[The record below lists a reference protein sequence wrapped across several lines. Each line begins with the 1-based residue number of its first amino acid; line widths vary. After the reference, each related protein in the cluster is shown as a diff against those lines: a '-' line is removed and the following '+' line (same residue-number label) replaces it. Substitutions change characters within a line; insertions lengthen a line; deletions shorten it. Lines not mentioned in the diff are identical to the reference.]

1 MEVLATK
8 IRQKV
13 KLNWK
18 EVNLSLFTDDRML
31 YIKTPQDITKQLL
44 EIFSG
49 FSRVTGHNI
58 DEKKSV
64 TFLYADSE
72 VSHFSIMSDSL
83 QLHGL

>member
-58 DEKKSV
+58 DEKNV
-64 TFLYADSE
+64 TFLYTDSE
-72 VSHFSIMSDSL
+72 VSHFNIMSDSL

>member
-1 MEVLATK
+1 MEVLATE

-31 YIKTPQDITKQLL
+31 HIRTPKDITKQLL

-49 FSRVTGHNI
+49 FSRVAGHKI
-58 DEKKSV
+58 DKNLLHFYILIVKS
-64 TFLYADSE
+64 L
-72 VSHFSIMSDSL
+72 SDV
-83 QLHGL
+83 